1 MRKYLVV
8 FWLLLLP
15 VEPATAQVNVGFG
28 FSDGDIG
35 ISLQLYPELER
46 VPGYPVYFA
55 PRLDSNYFFYDGMYW
70 VYQRDNWYAS
80 SWYNG
85 PWRWVDPE
93 DVPYYVLRVPVRY
106 YRQPPLYFQSWQV
119 NAPPRWGDH
128 WGSSWAQ
135 HRSGWDRWDRNSAPA
150 PAPLPVY
157 QRKYSGDR
165 YPGAA
170 QQRTLHNQKYRYQP
184 REPVVRQLVQK
195 PRAQGAPAPVR
206 RDEAPGM
213 PPMRN
218 PPQRDN
224 QHAYPSPPAQ
234 KSVPTPPRAPSRQ
247 QGEDK
252 VQHPAPTQDRQQN
265 RQPKKEAPQHPPTES
280 RTRQTG
286 AQVKDSPGT
295 PGASGAQQEPRRQQK
310 PGKEKD
316 HENAD
321 DRGQG
326 HGR

>member
-15 VEPATAQVNVGFG
+15 VAPATAQINIGFG
-28 FSDGDIG
+28 FSDGNIG

-46 VPGYPVYFA
+46 VPGYPVYYA
-55 PRLDSNYFFYDGMYW
+55 PQLDSNYFFYDGMYW

-85 PWRWVDPE
+85 PWWQVDPE
-93 DVPYYVLRVPVRY
+93 EVPYYVLRIPVRY
-106 YRQPPLYFQSWQV
+106 YRQPPMYFQGWQV

-128 WGSSWAQ
+128 WGDAWAQ
-135 HRSGWDRWDRNSAPA
+135 RRSGWDHWDRNSVPA

-157 QRKYSGDR
+157 QRKYSVDR
-165 YPGAA
+165 YPGAD
-170 QQRTLHNQKYRYQP
+170 QQRTLHDQKYRYQP
-184 REPVVRQLVQK
+184 RESVVRQLVQK

-206 RDEAPGM
+206 RET
-213 PPMRN
+213 
-218 PPQRDN
+218 
-224 QHAYPSPPAQ
+224 AQ
-234 KSVPTPPRAPSRQ
+234 SRQ
-247 QGEDK
+247 QVEDK
-252 VQHPAPTQDRQQN
+252 AQRENVQRPAPAQDRQQKGAVPAPQQN
-265 RQPKKEAPQHPPTES
+265 RQPDHEATQHQPPESRSRETGPKGKEAPQES
-280 RTRQTG
+280 
-286 AQVKDSPGT
+286 
-295 PGASGAQQEPRRQQK
+295 RRQQK

-316 HENAD
+316 REKDHESAD